1 MDNIPYV
8 ASLSPVVLE
17 LSKTSPAIAG
27 DVFWWALAF
36 GADSGGNATI
46 IGASA
51 NVVAV
56 GLARKAGIHIS
67 LWQFAKYGLPITYL
81 SVIMVVP

>member
-1 MDNIPYV
+1 
-8 ASLSPVVLE
+8 
-17 LSKTSPAIAG
+17 
-27 DVFWWALAF
+27 
-36 GADSGGNATI
+36 
-46 IGASA
+46 
-51 NVVAV
+51 VVAV